1 MNPANLLKPE
11 RDVLIVDDAFD
22 VRAMIKAIIRESY
35 NFRIDEAR
43 DQKQALNFINK
54 FNYQKIF
61 LDIDLGKDDGL
72 SILGQVKELQP
83 KAQVIMISAHNT
95 LDNVRSAVVKG
106 ADGFI
111 VKPFSPQKIISFL
124 ES

>member
-1 MNPANLLKPE
+1 MTKDNLLKPH
-11 RDVLIVDDAFD
+11 RDILIVDDAFD
-22 VRAMIKAIIRESY
+22 VRAMIKAIIREHY
-35 NFRIDEAR
+35 HFKMDEAK
-43 DQKQALNFINK
+43 DEKQALHLINK
-54 FNYQKIF
+54 FSYQKIF
-61 LDIDLGKDDGL
+61 LDIDLGTGDGL
-72 SILGQVKELQP
+72 NILEQVKELQP